1 MKIFLIVKM
10 VIIEFLLW
18 KENDYMYQ
26 AKINARKSMQ
36 KSMLFHWDLHKNTS
50 PGK

>member
-26 AKINARKSMQ
+26 AKINARSNIDRN
-36 KSMLFHWDLHKNTS
+36 FHWDLHKNTS